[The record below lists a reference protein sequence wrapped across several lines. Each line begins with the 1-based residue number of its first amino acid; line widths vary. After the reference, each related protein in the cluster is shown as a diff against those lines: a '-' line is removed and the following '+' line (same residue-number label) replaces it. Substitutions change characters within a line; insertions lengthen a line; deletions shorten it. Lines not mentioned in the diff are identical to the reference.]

1 MRSRRQCWGALLVV
15 PEGIDVRSAVSVEV
29 LLRDPAVAVGA
40 ACQQQPDTK
49 GVLG

>member
-1 MRSRRQCWGALLVV
+1 MV